1 MGQPLLKPGY
11 KTTEFWTNIAVLT
24 SGAATTLATVFDQ
37 NFVNHHV
44 ALSTA
49 LAAAGV
55 LLMAVSQAAYSIS
68 RGLAK
73 QGFGATTVTP
83 VEVSTGIIGG

>member
-1 MGQPLLKPGY
+1 MGQSALKPGY

-55 LLMAVSQAAYSIS
+55 LLMAISQAAYSIS

-73 QGFGATTVTP
+73 QGSGTVFPTSDI
-83 VEVSTGIIGG
+83 VSTGIIGG

>member
-1 MGQPLLKPGY
+1 MGQTALKPGY

-37 NFVNHHV
+37 NFISHHI

-55 LLMAVSQAAYSIS
+55 LLMAVSQASYSIS

-73 QGFGATTVTP
+73 QGSGLSA
-83 VEVSTGIIGG
+83 VSGEGIITGIIGG